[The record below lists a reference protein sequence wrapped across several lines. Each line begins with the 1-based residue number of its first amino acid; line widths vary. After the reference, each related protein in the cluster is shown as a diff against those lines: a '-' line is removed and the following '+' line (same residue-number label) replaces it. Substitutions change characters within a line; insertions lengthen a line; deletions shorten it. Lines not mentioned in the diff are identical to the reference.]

1 MGLRK
6 QGKKAMVWSLV
17 IKFLKRGITFIMSIF
32 LARLLEPSD
41 FGLLAMISVFTAFAE
56 VFYDLGMGQA
66 LVQKK
71 TVTETQYS
79 TVFYINIML
88 GVLVYVIMW
97 FSAPYIASFY
107 DTEILVDIVRVSTL
121 TFIIS
126 SFSIVNTVFIRRSLE
141 YSFFVRATLMSS
153 TLSGVVGIGLAYL
166 GYGVWSLVLSGIVYS
181 LVRTI
186 VLWVL
191 TSWKPQVVF
200 DLKSIKDIWK
210 KGLGFLN
217 LGIINNTINR
227 LDNLVIGK
235 IFDAGTL
242 GLFNRAKSLE
252 ELPQNTFI
260 LPISQPMFPI
270 FSQLQSSFSKIEESF
285 FQLLHLLNFLTILIF
300 GFMYLSAE
308 NLVVILYSEKWI
320 ESVPYLRILLFL
332 LPLFPFSV
340 LVTSLL
346 KGIGNLRMLTYL
358 TIFDRFAIFFAMGFG
373 IKYGLIEY
381 LYAFVG
387 FKYLSYFVRL
397 IVIQKYVHLSSMVAF
412 ISILKLGGIVSV
424 LYVLLSYIE
433 LDSIIVEFLLR
444 TGAFVLL
451 FVGSGYL
458 FNIEGF
464 NYAKNEFKTLW
475 KGYFSK

>member
-1 MGLRK
+1 
-6 QGKKAMVWSLV
+6 
-17 IKFLKRGITFIMSIF
+17 
-32 LARLLEPSD
+32 
-41 FGLLAMISVFTAFAE
+41 MISVFTVFAE

-79 TVFYINIML
+79 TVFYINLVL
-88 GVLVYVIMW
+88 GVLVYVVMW
-97 FSAPYIASFY
+97 FSAPYIALFY
-107 DTEILVDIVRVSTL
+107 DAEILVNIVRVSTL
-121 TFIIS
+121 TFVIS
-126 SFSIVNTVFIRRSLE
+126 SVSIVNIVFIRRSLE
-141 YSFFVRATLMSS
+141 YSFFVRATVMSS
-153 TLSGVVGIGLAYL
+153 TLSGIVGIGMAYL
-166 GYGVWSLVLSGIVYS
+166 GYGVWSLVFSGIVYS
-181 LVRTI
+181 LVRTV

-191 TSWKPQVVF
+191 TSWYPKAVF

-217 LGIINNTINR
+217 LGIINTIISR

-270 FSQLQSSFSKIEESF
+270 FSQLQSSLSKIEESF

-300 GFMYLSAE
+300 GVMYLSAE

-346 KGIGNLRMLTYL
+346 KGIGNIRMLTYL
-358 TIFDRFAIFFAMGFG
+358 TIFDRSAIFFAMIFG

-387 FKYLSYFVRL
+387 FKYLSYFFRL
-397 IVIQKYVHLSSMVAF
+397 IVIQKYVNLSSMVAL
-412 ISILKLGGIVSV
+412 ISILKLGGIVTV
-424 LYVLLSYIE
+424 LYVLLRYIE
-433 LDSIIVEFLLR
+433 LDSMVVEFLFR
-444 TGAFVLL
+444 TVAFVLL
-451 FVGSGYL
+451 FVGGGV
-458 FNIEGF
+458 FV
-464 NYAKNEFKTLW
+464 
-475 KGYFSK
+475 

>member
-1 MGLRK
+1 ML
-6 QGKKAMVWSLV
+6 WSLL
-17 IKFLKRGITFIMSIF
+17 IKFLKRGITFIISIF

-41 FGLLAMISVFTAFAE
+41 FGLLAMISVFTVFAE

-79 TVFYINIML
+79 TVFYINLVL
-88 GVLVYVIMW
+88 GVLVYGVMW

-107 DTEILVDIVRVSTL
+107 DSEILVNIVRVSTI
-121 TFIIS
+121 TFVIS
-126 SFSIVNTVFIRRSLE
+126 SFSIVNIVFIRRSLE
-141 YSFFVRATLMSS
+141 YSFFVRATVMSS
-153 TLSGVVGIGLAYL
+153 LLSGIVGIGMAYL
-166 GYGVWSLVLSGIVYS
+166 GYGVWSLVFSGIVYS

-191 TSWKPQVVF
+191 TSWHPKAVF

-217 LGIINNTINR
+217 LGIINSIINR

-235 IFDAGTL
+235 LFDAGTL
-242 GLFNRAKSLE
+242 GLYNRAKSLE

-260 LPISQPMFPI
+260 LPITQPLFPI
-270 FSQLQSSFSKIEESF
+270 FSQLQSSVSRIEKSF
-285 FQLLHLLNFLTILIF
+285 FQILHLLNFVIMLIF
-300 GFMYLSAE
+300 GMMYLSAE
-308 NLVVILYSEKWI
+308 NLIVILYSEKWI
-320 ESVPYLRILLFL
+320 DSVPYLRILLFL

-346 KGIGNLRMLTYL
+346 KGIGNIRMLTYL
-358 TIFDRFAIFFAMGFG
+358 TVFDRLAIFFAMIFGF
-373 IKYGLIEY
+373 KYGLIEY

-397 IVIQKYVHLSSMVAF
+397 IVIQKYIKLSGLVSF
-412 ISILKLGGIVSV
+412 ISILKFGGITSV
-424 LYVLLSYIE
+424 LYVLIRYIE
-433 LDSIIVEFLLR
+433 LDSIVMEFLLR
-444 TGAFVLL
+444 TGAFVLM
-451 FVGSGYL
+451 FVGCGYL

-464 NYAKNEFKTLW
+464 RYAKDELKTLW
-475 KGYFSK
+475 KGYFS